1 MPPLSDSE
9 GGGIYALHSTE
20 KSFIIKHMKT
30 FLVAILFFALGIGS
44 FYAWNEYQKVKVE
57 NMELKKQVTVS
68 VTPAPTESTPEI
80 DDLMVTS
87 TQTND
92 AAPGQTS
99 MGAAE
104 GTLGYPSE
112 GIPPLVVY
120 AINTEDK
127 SKYYFTETSQNESK
141 FTIENIKPGIYHFVA
156 YQKANA
162 TNSGGYSQ
170 AVLCGLLA
178 SCKDH
183 SLIPVAITS
192 GKMKS
197 GIQIKDWY
205 ADAGDF
211 PTKPN

>member
-1 MPPLSDSE
+1 
-9 GGGIYALHSTE
+9 
-20 KSFIIKHMKT
+20 MKT
-30 FLVAILFFALGIGS
+30 FFVAILFFALGIGS
-44 FYAWNEYQKVKVE
+44 FYAWNEYQKVKEE
-57 NMELKKQVTVS
+57 NMELKKQVTVTLTP
-68 VTPAPTESTPEI
+68 TPAGMEI
-80 DDLMVTS
+80 PVDEPLVTS

-127 SKYYFTETSQNESK
+127 SKFYFTETSQNASK
-141 FTIENIKPGIYHFVA
+141 FTIENIKPGTYHFVA
-156 YQKANA
+156 YQKAN
-162 TNSGGYSQ
+162 TSYSGGYSQ

-205 ADAGDF
+205 ADPGDF